1 MKCYLDTNCVRW
13 INKFKNF
20 DKYDVFTS
28 ALSIFEIISGID
40 SEEEYIKRKN
50 ILKSIQN
57 SKLNILWELPITMMI
72 KAFGFSIINTDVN
85 STKIMMNKIIESSNY
100 DDILKIRFNLGGK
113 DYILTTFT
121 NHDNEIN
128 SYTQYKIQN
137 KRKYTKNWQGFP

>member
-1 MKCYLDTNCVRW
+1 
-13 INKFKNF
+13 
-20 DKYDVFTS
+20 
-28 ALSIFEIISGID
+28 
-40 SEEEYIKRKN
+40 
-50 ILKSIQN
+50 
-57 SKLNILWELPITMMI
+57 MI

-137 KRKYTKNWQGFP
+137 KRKYTKN